1 MKRLIDRAQRTMP
14 LIGLAL
20 ILTGCFGTATSGDAG
35 CLTWR
40 SYVLWP
46 SRQDTPA
53 TAVGLNDLND
63 AMGAACGQR

>member
-1 MKRLIDRAQRTMP
+1 MKRSIDRTQRMMP

-20 ILTGCFGTATSGDAG
+20 ILTGCSATVTSDAG
-35 CLTWR
+35 CMTWR
-40 SYVLWP
+40 SYALWP

-63 AMGAACGQR
+63 AMGAACAP